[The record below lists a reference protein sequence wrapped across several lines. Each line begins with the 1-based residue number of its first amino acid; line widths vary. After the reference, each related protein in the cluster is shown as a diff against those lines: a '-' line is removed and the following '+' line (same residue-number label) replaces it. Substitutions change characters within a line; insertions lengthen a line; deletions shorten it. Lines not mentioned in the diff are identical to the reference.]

1 MSYCTTH
8 YDVLCMTPCHYVLY
22 HEFRHF
28 SSHALQHN
36 DDIHSLQLLWKCE
49 TYLITSHRDTWH
61 PYVSYTITCYDQSEF
76 IKFIKQST
84 AACLVPFT
92 SNHLKHQHGQ
102 VWSQNMNLL
111 HEWFN
116 QRRLLHYI
124 MHRFYSYTC
133 VITWYSCLKSWG
145 YLSRATIKVCFRPSD
160 SNTHKSPFWTVF
172 ELQFQYFLRRLCK
185 DDLEVC
191 ITASRKTL
199 HTSLV

>member
-1 MSYCTTH
+1 MSCLGCTISMIKSIIKLVIVRLIMMYCVWHRVIMCCIMSSGTLVVMHYNTMTT
-8 YDVLCMTPCHYVLY
+8 
-22 HEFRHF
+22 FIHF
-28 SSHALQHN
+28 SYFGNVKHIWSQVIEIL
-36 DDIHSLQLLWKCE
+36 
-49 TYLITSHRDTWH
+49 DTLMYH
-61 PYVSYTITCYDQSEF
+61 IPSPYDQSEF

-145 YLSRATIKVCFRPSD
+145 YLSRATIKVFSSFRFKHP
-160 SNTHKSPFWTVF
+160 
-172 ELQFQYFLRRLCK
+172 
-185 DDLEVC
+185 
-191 ITASRKTL
+191 
-199 HTSLV
+199 

>member
-1 MSYCTTH
+1 
-8 YDVLCMTPCHYVLY
+8 MTPCHYVLY

-92 SNHLKHQHGQ
+92 SDHLKHQHGQ
-102 VWSQNMNLL
+102 VWSKYEPVAWMIQSA
-111 HEWFN
+111 E
-116 QRRLLHYI
+116 
-124 MHRFYSYTC
+124 
-133 VITWYSCLKSWG
+133 
-145 YLSRATIKVCFRPSD
+145 A
-160 SNTHKSPFWTVF
+160 
-172 ELQFQYFLRRLCK
+172 
-185 DDLEVC
+185 
-191 ITASRKTL
+191 ATL
-199 HTSLV
+199 HHASFLLIYVCNYMVQLPQKLGIFISSDNKSLFSSFRFKHP